1 MKTVLMVATY
11 IVGFALKSNEVGGGL
26 FVSPTLLS
34 EAQKHLANSKTA
46 GETVASIMQNKGP
59 EIVDAV
65 ASWVQNQTQIP
76 TSLKQ
81 ISSELVTVMNSTS
94 NGLDAGY
101 IGLELRAEMD
111 VSVINPGADDMMF
124 FVIKGSKVKFCWGLA
139 AGVEPH
145 IPLEENSKAENWHE
159 EYAYEVEIMLIGGGA
174 RYDSFQSGGK
184 GRQFW
189 NNSIWFLEAGAEM
202 KKKDWV
208 RGDITVGLALN
219 EDKPPPVFM
228 VGAEIGPDMDLIK
241 PVKDHL
247 IKPMKDNIK
256 VLRKYVGMLQTQDPS
271 MFDKLKEKTN
281 EFLAAETKMS
291 GELNTGGMWC
301 TPEI

>member
-145 IPLEENSKAENWHE
+145 IPPVKESKGKHG
-159 EYAYEVEIMLIGGGA
+159 YELEIMLIGGMG

-184 GRQFW
+184 GREFFD
-189 NNSIWFLEAGAEM
+189 NSIWFG
-202 KKKDWV
+202 
-208 RGDITVGLALN
+208 
-219 EDKPPPVFM
+219 
-228 VGAEIGPDMDLIK
+228 
-241 PVKDHL
+241 
-247 IKPMKDNIK
+247 
-256 VLRKYVGMLQTQDPS
+256 
-271 MFDKLKEKTN
+271 
-281 EFLAAETKMS
+281 
-291 GELNTGGMWC
+291 
-301 TPEI
+301 